1 MDSEKTKYIVGAA
14 VWRYRLL
21 LSASA
26 GLAVVAAIMAGIAL
40 WSAPR
45 QVREA
50 GPAAMT
56 ASSSPYTDE
65 QVTAAKTDA
74 CEANQWTNKAL
85 TAVHNALWDTPKGS
99 SEEPTALAAYQRVT
113 LVETEYL
120 KSRTRPEAP
129 ESVRSAVNTY
139 IAALLAE
146 VDGVTRGVP
155 VSEKVTAVKDA
166 GAQLDKA
173 CREG

>member
-1 MDSEKTKYIVGAA
+1 M
-14 VWRYRLL
+14 WRYRLL
-21 LSASA
+21 LSATA
-26 GLAVVAAIMAGIAL
+26 VLAVAAAIMAGIAL
-40 WSAPR
+40 AAVPG
-45 QVREA
+45 QEA
-50 GPAAMT
+50 EVASTVSP
-56 ASSSPYTDE
+56 SSSAFTNE
-65 QVTAAKTDA
+65 QVAAAKRDACDAGRQTDGPMTDA
-74 CEANQWTNKAL
+74 AQR
-85 TAVHNALWDTPKGS
+85 LWDTPKGS

-155 VSEKVTAVKDA
+155 VSEKVIAVKAA

-173 CREG
+173 CKEG

>member
-1 MDSEKTKYIVGAA
+1 MGSETAKPITGAA
-14 VWRYRLL
+14 MWRYRLL
-21 LSASA
+21 LSAA
-26 GLAVVAAIMAGIAL
+26 AALAVAAAIVAGIAL
-40 WSAPR
+40 WSSP
-45 QVREA
+45 QQGREA
-50 GPAAMT
+50 SPAAI
-56 ASSSPYTDE
+56 ASSSPYTNA
-65 QVTAAKTDA
+65 QIASAKTDA
-74 CEANQWTNKAL
+74 CEANQRTNTAL
-85 TAVHNALWDTPKGS
+85 IAVHNVLWDTPKDS

-155 VSEKVTAVKDA
+155 VSEKVIAVKAA

-173 CREG
+173 CKES